1 MEETQLFRLAGRTAT
16 IKIPCDYVHGQSVV
30 YWEDI
35 EQVFPGV
42 QHVVNGEVIVT
53 LMRDSNRN
61 RYSEMD
67 VNMWLK
73 LKAK

>member
-1 MEETQLFRLAGRTAT
+1 MEGAQPFRLTGSTT
-16 IKIPCDYVHGQSVV
+16 VKIPCDHIDGRSVI

-42 QHVVNGEVIVT
+42 THVMNGEAIVK

-61 RYSEMD
+61 R
-67 VNMWLK
+67 
-73 LKAK
+73 

>member
-1 MEETQLFRLAGRTAT
+1 METQLFRLTGKTAT
-16 IKIPCDYVHGQSVV
+16 KTIPCDDVNGHSVI

-42 QHVVNGEVIVT
+42 MHVTSGEVVVK

-61 RYSEMD
+61 RYLCAWMST
-67 VNMWLK
+67 WT
-73 LKAK
+73 